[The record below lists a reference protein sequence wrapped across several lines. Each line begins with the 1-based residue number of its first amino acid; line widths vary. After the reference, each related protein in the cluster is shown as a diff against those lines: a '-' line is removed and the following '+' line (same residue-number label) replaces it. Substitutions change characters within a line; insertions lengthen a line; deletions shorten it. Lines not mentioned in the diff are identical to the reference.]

1 MPVFPRDTGQYRG
14 RDQAGLNR
22 HIGLRRKSLG
32 SDVNGPNPIGVHIMP
47 IVTVQ
52 LTREGTEPGVD
63 HVTPEQKAAIFKGMS
78 QVLLDVLGKPL
89 DWTWVVFQEV
99 EL

>member
-1 MPVFPRDTGQYRG
+1 
-14 RDQAGLNR
+14 
-22 HIGLRRKSLG
+22 
-32 SDVNGPNPIGVHIMP
+32 MP

-63 HVTPEQKAAIFKGMS
+63 HVTQEQKAAIFKGMS

-89 DWTWVVFQEV
+89 EWTWVIFEEV
-99 EL
+99 ELGNWGWGGMPVEEYRKLKAQAKT

>member
-1 MPVFPRDTGQYRG
+1 
-14 RDQAGLNR
+14 
-22 HIGLRRKSLG
+22 
-32 SDVNGPNPIGVHIMP
+32 MP

-63 HVTPEQKAAIFKGMS
+63 HVTPEQKAEIYKGMS

-89 DWTWVVFQEV
+89 DWTWVIFQEV
-99 EL
+99 EMEDWGWGGMPVAEYRKKLAASSG